1 MNSVYRRLGQIL
13 IQMKIIT
20 HNHVL
25 EARRVQMANPS
36 RKIGE
41 IMVEL
46 GHITQYDLEK
56 ALSIQQDI
64 LQVSEG

>member
-13 IQMKIIT
+13 IQMNIIT

-25 EARRVQMANPS
+25 EARRVQMSNPH

-41 IMVEL
+41 IMIEL
-46 GHITQYDLEK
+46 GHITPYDLEK
-56 ALSIQQDI
+56 ALGIQRDM
-64 LQVSEG
+64 LSAFKG